1 MNAVGQPISRI
12 DGRLKVTGSARYTAD
27 IPLEAI
33 VHAAIVYS
41 TIANGR
47 IVSIDT
53 AAAENAPGV
62 LAVLTHKNM
71 PRMNQQ
77 SWSHLRPQGQTYLP
91 LQDDQ
96 IHYAGQPVA
105 LVVAATLDQA
115 TYAGTLIK
123 VAYEAHPP
131 VVFDLRTASEDAVE
145 PSQRMWP
152 LSSSVGDADKAIAG
166 AAVKIE
172 QTYTMSDRHH
182 NPMEPHVTLA
192 VWDGDDSLTLYDSTQ
207 MVVGTK
213 KLVSLVLGIPE
224 EKINVVCE
232 FLGGG
237 FGGKSWSWPHTLLAA
252 LAAKVVNRPVRLQL
266 SRAQMYSMV
275 GHQAGT
281 VQTIALGAN
290 SDGNLSGIRHDSIN
304 PTSVFDDYV
313 EYAAMASRHLWRAS
327 GGIATSHRVV
337 HVNRNSPVVLRAP
350 MEAQGHFALECA
362 MDELAYA
369 TGIDPVELRLRND
382 TDTDPYSGRPFST
395 RALRECLTKGAARF
409 GWDRRTPEPRS
420 MRDGRYLIGQGMAAA
435 IYTHWRWP
443 GKARVTI
450 NGDGSALV
458 EAAAH
463 DIGTGTYTV
472 MAQVAA
478 DVLGLAPD
486 KVTVRL
492 GDTRLPESH
501 PAIGSATVSNATA
514 AVMLAA
520 RAAREKA
527 IALTLTDRDAPF
539 AGAAPDDVIVAD
551 GRLALAKTN
560 LNVTYA
566 ELLAR
571 NGLSSLVGEG
581 DYAPVEEVNGP
592 KAIFSFSAVFA
603 EVRVDADL
611 GLVRLNRFVGAYD
624 AGRIINPKTA
634 RSQAIGGIIWGVGQA
649 LLEQSETDPASG
661 QFINRNY
668 SGYLVP
674 TNADIPELDV
684 LFVGGFDEE
693 ASPLGHQGPWRVDG
707 GIGSAGDCQRSV
719 SRDRQAHTRPAD
731 HNRKAV
737 LTRNCDGRFNSY
749 RRHCNAVSPVL
760 RRRSTACTIKKR
772 S

>member
-1 MNAVGQPISRI
+1 MNAIGQPISRI
-12 DGRLKVTGSARYTAD
+12 DGRLKVTGGARYTAD
-27 IPLEAI
+27 IAPETI

-53 AAAENAPGV
+53 AAAESAPGV

-71 PRMNQQ
+71 QRMKALP
-77 SWSHLRPQGQTYLP
+77 WSHLHPQGQTYLP

-105 LVVAATLDQA
+105 LVIAATLDQA
-115 TYAGTLIK
+115 TYAGTLTK
-123 VAYEAHPP
+123 VAYESHPP
-131 VVFDLRTASEDAVE
+131 KVFDLRTAKEDAIE
-145 PSQRMWP
+145 PPQRMWP
-152 LSSSVGDADKAIAG
+152 LSSSIGDADKAIAD
-166 AAVKIE
+166 AAVKIGH
-172 QTYTMSDRHH
+172 TYTMPDRHH

-192 VWDGDDSLTLYDSTQ
+192 VWDDTGTLTLYDSTQ
-207 MVVGTK
+207 MVVGTR
-213 KLVSLVLGIPE
+213 KLVSLVLGLPE

-252 LAAKVVNRPVRLQL
+252 LAAKMVNRPVRLQL

-275 GHQAGT
+275 GHQPAT
-281 VQTIALGAN
+281 VQTVVLGADH
-290 SDGNLSGIRHDSIN
+290 DGNLAGIRHDSVN

-327 GGIATSHRVV
+327 GGIATSHKVV

-362 MDELAYA
+362 MDELAHE

-382 TDTDPYSGRPFST
+382 AETDPYSGRPFST
-395 RALRECLTKGAARF
+395 RALRECMTEGAARF
-409 GWDRRTPEPRS
+409 GWDKRTPEPRS
-420 MRDGRYLIGQGMAAA
+420 MRHGRYFVGQGMAAA

-443 GKARVTI
+443 GKARVTL

-458 EAAAH
+458 QAAAH
-463 DIGTGTYTV
+463 DIGTGTYTI

-478 DVLGLAPD
+478 DALGLPPD
-486 KVTVRL
+486 RVNVRL

-501 PAIGSATVSNATA
+501 PAIGSSTTANGTA

-520 RAAREKA
+520 QAVREKA
-527 IALTLTDRDAPF
+527 MVLAFTGRDAPF
-539 AGAAPDDVIVAD
+539 AGAAPEDLTVAD
-551 GRLALAKTN
+551 GRLVLEKTN
-560 LNVTYA
+560 LNITYS

-571 NGLSSLVGEG
+571 NGIASLTGDG
-581 DYAPVEEVNGP
+581 DYTPIEEANGP

-611 GLVRLNRFVGAYD
+611 GLVRLNRVVGAYD

-634 RSQAIGGIIWGVGQA
+634 RSQAIGGIIWGAGQA
-649 LLEQSETDPASG
+649 LLEQSETDPVSG
-661 QFINRNY
+661 QFTNRNY

-674 TNADIPELDV
+674 TNADIPNLDV
-684 LFVGGFDEE
+684 MFVGEFDEE
-693 ASPLGHQGPWRVDG
+693 ASPLGAKGLGELTAV
-707 GIGSAGDCQRSV
+707 SV
-719 SRDRQAHTRPAD
+719 APAI
-731 HNRKAV
+731 A
-737 LTRNCDGRFNSY
+737 
-749 RRHCNAVSPVL
+749 NAVYHATGRRVRDLPITVEKVL
-760 RRRSTACTIKKR
+760 
-772 S
+772 

>member
-1 MNAVGQPISRI
+1 MSTVGQPLSRV
-12 DGRLKVTGSARYTAD
+12 DGRLKATGGARYTAD
-27 IPLEAI
+27 IPRNAI
-33 VHAAIVYS
+33 AHAAIVYS

-47 IVSIDT
+47 VVSIDT

-71 PRMNQQ
+71 PRMKALPWN
-77 SWSHLRPQGQTYLP
+77 HLRPQGQTYLP

-96 IHYAGQPVA
+96 VHYAGQPVA
-105 LVVAATLDQA
+105 LVVATTLDQA
-115 TYAGTLIK
+115 SYAGTLIK
-123 VAYEAHPP
+123 VVYETNIPAM
-131 VVFDLRTASEDAVE
+131 FDLRTAKKDAVE

-152 LSSSVGDADKAIAG
+152 LSSSIGDADKAFAD

-172 QTYTMSDRHH
+172 QTYTMPDRHH
-182 NPMEPHVTLA
+182 NQMEPHVTLA
-192 VWDGDDSLTLYDSTQ
+192 VWDDDGTLTLYDSTQ

-213 KLVSLVLGIPE
+213 KLTSQVLGVPE

-237 FGGKSWSWPHTLLAA
+237 FGGKSWSWPHTLFAA
-252 LAAKVVNRPVRLQL
+252 LAAKVVNQPVRLQL
-266 SRAQMYSMV
+266 TRAQMYSMA
-275 GHQAGT
+275 GHQAAT
-281 VQTIALGAN
+281 VQTIALGAGH
-290 SDGNLSGIRHDSIN
+290 DGKLTSIRHDCVN
-304 PTSVFDDYV
+304 PTSIFDDYV

-327 GGIATSHRVV
+327 GGISTSHKVV
-337 HVNRNSPVVLRAP
+337 RVNRNSPVVLRAP

-369 TGIDPVELRLRND
+369 TGVDPVELRLRND

-409 GWDRRTPEPRS
+409 GWDKRTPEVRS
-420 MRDGRYLIGQGMAAA
+420 MRDGRHLIGQGMAAA

-443 GKARVTI
+443 GKARVTL
-450 NGDGSALV
+450 NADGSALV

-463 DIGTGTYTV
+463 DIGTGAYTI

-478 DVLGLAPD
+478 DVLGLTPER
-486 KVTVRL
+486 VTVRL

-501 PAIGSATVSNATA
+501 PAIGSATTANATA

-520 RAAREKA
+520 QAARAKVIEL
-527 IALTLTDRDAPF
+527 ALTGRDAPF
-539 AGAAPDDVIVAD
+539 AGAVAKDMIVAES
-551 GRLALAKTN
+551 GLALAKRN
-560 LNVTYA
+560 LNITFA
-566 ELLAR
+566 ELLTR
-571 NGLSSLVGEG
+571 NGLSSLVGDG
-581 DYAPVEEVNGP
+581 DYNPVEEANGP

-603 EVRVDADL
+603 EVRVDPDL
-611 GLVRLNRFVGAYD
+611 GLVRLNRFLGAYD

-634 RSQAIGGIIWGVGQA
+634 RSQAIGGIIWGTGQA
-649 LLEQSETDPASG
+649 LLEQSETDTASG

-684 LFVGGFDEE
+684 LFVGDFDEE
-693 ASPLGHQGPWRVDG
+693 ASPLGAKGLGELTAV
-707 GIGSAGDCQRSV
+707 SV
-719 SRDRQAHTRPAD
+719 APAI
-731 HNRKAV
+731 A
-737 LTRNCDGRFNSY
+737 
-749 RRHCNAVSPVL
+749 NAVYHATGKRVRDLPITIEKVL
-760 RRRSTACTIKKR
+760 
-772 S
+772 

>member
-27 IPLEAI
+27 IPLETI

-47 IVSIDT
+47 IVSVET
-53 AAAENAPGV
+53 AVAENAPGV

-91 LQDDQ
+91 LQDDR

-105 LVVAATLDQA
+105 LVVAAALDQA

-123 VAYEAHPP
+123 VAYETRPP
-131 VVFDLRTASEDAVE
+131 VVFDLRTAMEDAVE
-145 PSQRMWP
+145 PPQRMWP
-152 LSSSVGDADKAIAG
+152 LSSSVGDADRAIAG

-182 NPMEPHVTLA
+182 NPMEPHATLA
-192 VWDGDDSLTLYDSTQ
+192 VWDGDGSLTLYDSTQ

-304 PTSVFDDYV
+304 PTSMFDDYV

-369 TGIDPVELRLRND
+369 TGVDPVELRLRND

-395 RALRECLTKGAARF
+395 RALRECLTRGAARF

-420 MRDGRYLIGQGMAAA
+420 MRDERYLIGQGVAAA

-450 NGDGSALV
+450 NGGGSALV

-527 IALTLTDRDAPF
+527 IALTLTDRDARF

-603 EVRVDADL
+603 EVRVDAEL

-693 ASPLGHQGPWRVDG
+693 ASPLGTKGLGELTAV
-707 GIGSAGDCQRSV
+707 SV
-719 SRDRQAHTRPAD
+719 APAI
-731 HNRKAV
+731 A
-737 LTRNCDGRFNSY
+737 
-749 RRHCNAVSPVL
+749 NAVYHATGKRIRDLPVTVEKL
-760 RRRSTACTIKKR
+760 L
-772 S
+772 

>member
-1 MNAVGQPISRI
+1 MNAVGQPISRV
-12 DGRLKVTGSARYTAD
+12 DARLKVTGGACYTAD
-27 IPLEAI
+27 IPLQAI
-33 VHAAIVYS
+33 VHAAMVYS

-47 IVSIDT
+47 VAAIDST
-53 AAAENAPGV
+53 AAEDAPGV
-62 LAVLTHKNM
+62 LVVLTYKNM
-71 PRMNQQ
+71 PRMNQLA
-77 SWSHLRPQGQTYLP
+77 WSHLRPQGQTYLP
-91 LQDDQ
+91 LQDDR
-96 IHYAGQPVA
+96 IYYSGQPIA

-115 TYAGTLIK
+115 THAGTLIK
-123 VAYEAHPP
+123 VAYESSSPA
-131 VVFDLRTASEDAVE
+131 VFDRRTAKEDAVE
-145 PSQRMWP
+145 PPQRMWP
-152 LSSSVGDADKAIAG
+152 LSSSVGDADEAIAR
-166 AAVKIE
+166 ADVRIE
-172 QTYTMSDRHH
+172 QTYTLPDRHH

-192 VWDGDDSLTLYDSTQ
+192 VWDDAGTLTLYDSTQ
-207 MVVGTK
+207 MVVGTR
-213 KLVSLVLGIPE
+213 KLVSLVLGIAE
-224 EKINVVCE
+224 DKINVVCE

-252 LAAKVVNRPVRLQL
+252 VAAKVVNRPVRLQL

-275 GHQAGT
+275 GHQAAT
-281 VQTIALGAN
+281 VQTIALGATR
-290 SDGNLSGIRHDSIN
+290 DGKLIGIRHDSVN

-313 EYAAMASRHLWRAS
+313 EYAAMVSRHLWRAS
-327 GGIATSHRVV
+327 GGIATSHKVV

-350 MEAQGHFALECA
+350 MEAQGHFALESA

-369 TGIDPVELRLRND
+369 TGIDPVGLRLGND

-409 GWDRRTPEPRS
+409 GWDKRAPEPRS
-420 MRDGRYLIGQGMAAA
+420 MRDGRYFIGQGVAAA
-435 IYTHWRWP
+435 IFTHWRWP
-443 GKARVTI
+443 GKARVTL
-450 NGDGSALV
+450 NSDGSALV

-478 DVLGLAPD
+478 DTLGLALD
-486 KVTVRL
+486 RVAVRL

-501 PAIGSATVSNATA
+501 PAIGSSTVANATA

-520 RAAREKA
+520 KAAREKA
-527 IALTLTDRDAPF
+527 MELALTGRDAPF
-539 AGAAPDDVIVAD
+539 AGAAPGDVIVGD
-551 GRLALAKTN
+551 GRLSLVRMN
-560 LNVTYA
+560 QNITYA

-571 NGLSSLVGEG
+571 NELSNLVGYG
-581 DYAPVEEVNGP
+581 NYDPVEEIKGL

-603 EVRVDADL
+603 EVRVDPEL

-634 RSQAIGGIIWGVGQA
+634 RSQAIGGIIWGAGQA

-693 ASPLGHQGPWRVDG
+693 ASPLGAKGLGELTAV
-707 GIGSAGDCQRSV
+707 SV
-719 SRDRQAHTRPAD
+719 APAI
-731 HNRKAV
+731 A
-737 LTRNCDGRFNSY
+737 
-749 RRHCNAVSPVL
+749 NAVYHATGKRVRDLPI
-760 RRRSTACTIKKR
+760 TIEKLL
-772 S
+772 

>member
-1 MNAVGQPISRI
+1 MNAVGQPISRF

-27 IPLEAI
+27 IPLETI

-47 IVSIDT
+47 IVSVET
-53 AAAENAPGV
+53 AVAENAPGV

-91 LQDDQ
+91 LQDDR

-123 VAYEAHPP
+123 VAYETHPP
-131 VVFDLRTASEDAVE
+131 VVFDLRTAMEDAVE
-145 PSQRMWP
+145 PPQRMWP
-152 LSSSVGDADKAIAG
+152 LSSSVGDADRAIAD

-182 NPMEPHVTLA
+182 NPMEPHATLA
-192 VWDGDDSLTLYDSTQ
+192 VWDGDGSLTLYDSTQ

-304 PTSVFDDYV
+304 PTSMFDDYV

-369 TGIDPVELRLRND
+369 TGVDPVELRLRND

-395 RALRECLTKGAARF
+395 RALRECLTRGAARF

-420 MRDGRYLIGQGMAAA
+420 MRDERYLIGQGVAAA

-450 NGDGSALV
+450 NGGGSALV

-603 EVRVDADL
+603 EVRVDAEL

-693 ASPLGHQGPWRVDG
+693 ASPLGTKGLGELTAV
-707 GIGSAGDCQRSV
+707 SV
-719 SRDRQAHTRPAD
+719 APAI
-731 HNRKAV
+731 A
-737 LTRNCDGRFNSY
+737 
-749 RRHCNAVSPVL
+749 NAVYHGTGKRIRDLPVTVEKL
-760 RRRSTACTIKKR
+760 L
-772 S
+772 

>member
-1 MNAVGQPISRI
+1 MSTVGQPLSRL
-12 DGRLKVTGSARYTAD
+12 DGRLKVTGGARYTAD
-27 IPLEAI
+27 VPANAI

-47 IVSIDT
+47 VVSIDT
-53 AAAENAPGV
+53 TTAENAPGV
-62 LAVLTHKNM
+62 LVVLTHRNM
-71 PRMNQQ
+71 PRMKALP
-77 SWSHLRPQGQTYLP
+77 WSHLRPQGQTYLP

-96 IHYAGQPVA
+96 VHYAGQPVA
-105 LVVAATLDQA
+105 LVVATTLDQA

-123 VAYEAHPP
+123 VVYETNIP
-131 VVFDLRTASEDAVE
+131 VMFDLRTAKKDAVE

-152 LSSSVGDADKAIAG
+152 LSSSIGDADKAIAD
-166 AAVKIE
+166 AAVKIK
-172 QTYTMSDRHH
+172 QTYTMPDRHH
-182 NPMEPHVTLA
+182 NQMEPHVTLA
-192 VWDGDDSLTLYDSTQ
+192 VWDDDGKLTLYDSTQ
-207 MVVGTK
+207 MVVGTM
-213 KLVSLVLGIPE
+213 KLASAVLGVPE

-237 FGGKSWSWPHTLLAA
+237 FGGKSWSWPHTLLVA

-275 GHQAGT
+275 GHQAAT
-281 VQTIALGAN
+281 VQTIALGADH
-290 SDGNLSGIRHDSIN
+290 DGKLTGIRHDSDN
-304 PTSVFDDYV
+304 PTSIFDDYV

-327 GGIATSHRVV
+327 GGISTSHKVV
-337 HVNRNSPVVLRAP
+337 RVNRNSPVVLRAP

-382 TDTDPYSGRPFST
+382 TDSDPYSGRPFST
-395 RALRECLTKGAARF
+395 RALRKCLTKGAGRF

-420 MRDGRYLIGQGMAAA
+420 MRDRRFLIGQGVAAA

-443 GKARVTI
+443 GKAQVTL
-450 NGDGSALV
+450 NADGSTLV

-463 DIGTGTYTV
+463 DIGTGTYTI

-486 KVTVRL
+486 RVTVRL

-501 PAIGSATVSNATA
+501 PAIGSATAANATA

-520 RAAREKA
+520 QAARAKA
-527 IALTLTDRDAPF
+527 IELAVTGRDAPF
-539 AGAAPDDVIVAD
+539 AGAAAKDLIVAE
-551 GRLALAKTN
+551 GGLALARRN
-560 LNVTYA
+560 LNITYA
-566 ELLAR
+566 ELLTR
-571 NGLSSLVGEG
+571 NGLSSLVGDG
-581 DYAPVEEVNGP
+581 DYDPVEEVNGP

-603 EVRVDADL
+603 EVRVDPDL
-611 GLVRLNRFVGAYD
+611 GLVRLNRFLGVYD

-634 RSQAIGGIIWGVGQA
+634 RSQAIGGIIWGTGQA

-684 LFVGGFDEE
+684 LFVGDFDEE
-693 ASPLGHQGPWRVDG
+693 ASPLGAKGLGELTAV
-707 GIGSAGDCQRSV
+707 SV
-719 SRDRQAHTRPAD
+719 APAI
-731 HNRKAV
+731 
-737 LTRNCDGRFNSY
+737 T
-749 RRHCNAVSPVL
+749 NAVYHATGKRVRDLPITIEKVL
-760 RRRSTACTIKKR
+760 
-772 S
+772 

>member
-1 MNAVGQPISRI
+1 MSRV
-12 DGRLKVTGSARYTAD
+12 DGNLKVAGGARYTAD
-27 IPLEAI
+27 IPAGNI
-33 VHAAIVYS
+33 AHAALVYS
-41 TIANGR
+41 TVANGR
-47 IVSIDT
+47 TVSIDT
-53 AAAENAPGV
+53 TEAETAPGV

-71 PRMNQQ
+71 PRMNAQA
-77 SWSHLRPQGQTYLP
+77 WSHLRPQGQTYLP
-91 LQDDQ
+91 LQDDW
-96 IHYAGQPVA
+96 ILYAGQPVA
-105 LVVAATLDQA
+105 LVVADTLDQA
-115 TYAGTLIK
+115 SHAGTLVK
-123 VAYEAHPP
+123 VAYETYPP
-131 VVFDLRTASEDAVE
+131 AIFDLRTAKEDAVE
-145 PSQRMWP
+145 PIQRMWP
-152 LSSSVGDADKAIAG
+152 LSSSIGDADKAIAA

-172 QTYTMSDRHH
+172 QSYTMPDRHH
-182 NPMEPHVTLA
+182 NPMEPHATLA
-192 VWDGDDSLTLYDSTQ
+192 AWDEDGGLTLYDSTQ
-207 MVVGTK
+207 MVGGTK

-224 EKINVVCE
+224 KKVNVVCE

-252 LAAKVVNRPVRLQL
+252 LAAKAANRPVRLAL

-275 GHQAGT
+275 GHQAAT
-281 VQTIALGAN
+281 VQTIALGADHEGKLN
-290 SDGNLSGIRHDSIN
+290 GIRHDSIN

-327 GGIATSHRVV
+327 GGIATSHKVV
-337 HVNRNSPVVLRAP
+337 RVNRNTPVVLRAP

-395 RALRECLTKGAARF
+395 RALRECLTKGGARF
-409 GWDRRTPEPRS
+409 GWDKRTPEPGS
-420 MRDGRYLIGQGMAAA
+420 MRDGRYLIGQGVAAA

-443 GKARVTI
+443 GKARVTLGA
-450 NGDGSALV
+450 NGSALV

-472 MAQVAA
+472 MTQVAA
-478 DVLGLAPD
+478 DALGLRPD
-486 KVTVRL
+486 RVTVLL

-501 PAIGSATVSNATA
+501 PAIGSATAANATA

-527 IALTLTDRDAPF
+527 IELALTGRDAPF
-539 AGAAPDDVIVAD
+539 AGGWPDDVIIAD
-551 GRLALAKTN
+551 GRLELKRTN
-560 LNVTYA
+560 LSMTYA

-571 NGLSSLVGEG
+571 NGLSSLVGDG
-581 DYAPVEEVNGP
+581 DYNPVEEVNGP

-603 EVRVDADL
+603 EVRVDPDL

-649 LLEQSETDPASG
+649 LLEQSEIDPGSG

-684 LFVGGFDEE
+684 LFVGDFDEE
-693 ASPLGHQGPWRVDG
+693 ASPLGAKGLG
-707 GIGSAGDCQRSV
+707 E
-719 SRDRQAHTRPAD
+719 
-731 HNRKAV
+731 
-737 LTRNCDGRFNSY
+737 LT
-749 RRHCNAVSPVL
+749 AVSVAPAIANAIYHA
-760 RRRSTACTIKKR
+760 TGKR
-772 S
+772 IRDLPITVEKLL

>member
-12 DGRLKVTGSARYTAD
+12 DGRLKVTGGARYTAD
-27 IPLEAI
+27 IPVEAI
-33 VHAAIVYS
+33 VHGAIVYS

-47 IVSIDT
+47 TVSIDT

-62 LAVLTHKNM
+62 LDVLTHKNM

-91 LQDDQ
+91 LQDDR
-96 IHYAGQPVA
+96 IHYAGQPLA
-105 LVVAATLDQA
+105 LVIAATLDQA
-115 TYAGTLIK
+115 NYAGTLIK
-123 VAYEAHPP
+123 VAYEARPP
-131 VVFDLRTASEDAVE
+131 VVFDLRTAKEDAVE
-145 PSQRMWP
+145 PPQRMWP

-166 AAVKIE
+166 AAVKIQ

-192 VWDGDDSLTLYDSTQ
+192 VWDGTGSLTLYDSTQ
-207 MVVGTK
+207 MVVGTR

-281 VQTIALGAN
+281 VQTIALGA
-290 SDGNLSGIRHDSIN
+290 DGDGTLSGIRHDSIN

-369 TGIDPVELRLRND
+369 TGVDPVALRLRND
-382 TDTDPYSGRPFST
+382 TDIDPYSGRPFST

-409 GWDRRTPEPRS
+409 GWDRRSPEPRS

-450 NGDGSALV
+450 NGGGSVLV

-527 IALTLTDRDAPF
+527 IALTLTGRAAPF
-539 AGAAPDDVIVAD
+539 AGAAPADVIVAD
-551 GRLALAKTN
+551 GRLALVKTN
-560 LNVTYA
+560 SNVTYA

-581 DYAPVEEVNGP
+581 DYAPVEEANGP

-603 EVRVDADL
+603 EVRVDAEL

-693 ASPLGHQGPWRVDG
+693 ASPLGTKGLGELTAV
-707 GIGSAGDCQRSV
+707 SV
-719 SRDRQAHTRPAD
+719 APAI
-731 HNRKAV
+731 A
-737 LTRNCDGRFNSY
+737 
-749 RRHCNAVSPVL
+749 NAVYHATGKRIRDLPVTVEKL
-760 RRRSTACTIKKR
+760 L
-772 S
+772 

>member
-27 IPLEAI
+27 IPLETS

-47 IVSIDT
+47 IVSIET
-53 AAAENAPGV
+53 AVAENAPGV

-91 LQDDQ
+91 LQDDR

-123 VAYEAHPP
+123 VAYETHPP
-131 VVFDLRTASEDAVE
+131 VVFDLRTAMEDAVE
-145 PSQRMWP
+145 PPQRMWP
-152 LSSSVGDADKAIAG
+152 LSSSVGDADRAIAG

-182 NPMEPHVTLA
+182 NPMEPHATLA
-192 VWDGDDSLTLYDSTQ
+192 VWDGDGSLTLYDSTQ

-281 VQTIALGAN
+281 VQTIALGAS

-369 TGIDPVELRLRND
+369 TGVDPVELRLRND

-395 RALRECLTKGAARF
+395 RALRECLTRGAARF

-420 MRDGRYLIGQGMAAA
+420 MRDERYLIGQGVAAA

-450 NGDGSALV
+450 NGGGSALV

-603 EVRVDADL
+603 EVRVDAEL

-693 ASPLGHQGPWRVDG
+693 ASPLGTKGLGELTAV
-707 GIGSAGDCQRSV
+707 SV
-719 SRDRQAHTRPAD
+719 APAI
-731 HNRKAV
+731 A
-737 LTRNCDGRFNSY
+737 
-749 RRHCNAVSPVL
+749 NAVYHATGKRIRDLPVTVEKL
-760 RRRSTACTIKKR
+760 L
-772 S
+772 